1 MTTSIRKQSK
11 NREQVQA
18 SAPQDFPSPTDSPT
32 GATRRSAPSPE
43 NRSDTTDIRRI
54 LVPVDDPTEA
64 GRAGEW
70 AHTFASAIHSPDQ
83 PVEVHRLHVEPRE
96 STLADTVHITEEDL
110 LADLHIHVAP
120 AETSEMGTSNDKVSV
135 IERTVAHRNVAAGIL
150 GYAEEAGIGMIV
162 LPAHRREGV
171 RSSRLGQTAETVV
184 RSASCPVLTLHA
196 DDDVPS
202 GGRVLI
208 PVDLSSA
215 TDEVLQTALSFA
227 SDLSSDAVLLHVVER
242 VVLPPAYGMVAP
254 ALDTDD
260 AKASAHAELGRRVDR
275 LTQDLATKRP
285 GRYAPDVEVRVL
297 TGHPATSILDV
308 AGADPKPSAIA
319 LGTHGFR
326 GLARMLLG
334 SVAEQVIR
342 HAPCPVLTVRT
353 RRGSQ

>member
-1 MTTSIRKQSK
+1 MTTSIRKSEDLRQAQTSA
-11 NREQVQA
+11 QA
-18 SAPQDFPSPTDSPT
+18 SESSANETGPSTPSSDNRQDPT
-32 GATRRSAPSPE
+32 G
-43 NRSDTTDIRRI
+43 IRRI
-54 LVPVDDPTEA
+54 LVPVDDSTEA

-70 AHTFASAIHSPDQ
+70 AQTFASAIHSPDQ
-83 PVEVHRLHVEPRE
+83 PVEVHRLRVEPRE

-110 LADLHIHVAP
+110 LADLHIYVEP
-120 AETSEMGTSNDKVSV
+120 EETAEPSSAADEASV
-135 IERTVAHRNVAAGIL
+135 IERTIAHRNVATGIL
-150 GYAEEAGIGMIV
+150 GYAQEAGIGMIV
-162 LPAHRREGV
+162 MPAHRREGV

-215 TDEVLQTALSFA
+215 TDEVLRTALSFA
-227 SDLSSDAVLLHVVER
+227 SDLSSDAVLLHVIER
-242 VVLPPAYGMVAP
+242 VTLPPAYGMVAP
-254 ALDTDD
+254 MLDTDD
-260 AKASAHAELGRRVDR
+260 AKASARSELERRVGR
-275 LTQDLATKRP
+275 LTQDLASMQP
-285 GRYAPDVEVRVL
+285 ERYTPDVEIRVR

-308 AGADPKPSAIA
+308 AAADPKPSAIA